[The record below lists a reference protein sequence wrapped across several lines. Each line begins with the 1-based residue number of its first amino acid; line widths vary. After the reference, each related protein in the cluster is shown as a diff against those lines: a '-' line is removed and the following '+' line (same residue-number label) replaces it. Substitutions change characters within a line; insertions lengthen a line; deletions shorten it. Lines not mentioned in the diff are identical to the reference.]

1 VVIALSTPTPIAT
14 ANSAPLQLYII
25 AHDRAYMR
33 IVVDGVS
40 AFDGRVLPNNVYTF
54 SGNDLIT
61 LLTGNGEALEVYFN
75 QEFLGKLGAVG
86 EVVDLRFSLQGLQTP
101 TPRPQLTPTTA
112 ATTEGVEVTPERN

>member
-1 VVIALSTPTPIAT
+1 
-14 ANSAPLQLYII
+14 
-25 AHDRAYMR
+25 MR
-33 IVVDGVS
+33 IVVVGVS

-112 ATTEGVEVTPERN
+112 ATTEGVEATPEGN